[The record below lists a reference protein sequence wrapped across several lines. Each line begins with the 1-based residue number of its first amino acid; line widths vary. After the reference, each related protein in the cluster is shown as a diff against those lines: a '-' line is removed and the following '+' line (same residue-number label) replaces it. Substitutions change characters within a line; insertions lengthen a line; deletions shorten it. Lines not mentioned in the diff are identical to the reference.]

1 MGWGS
6 RCLSC
11 RGSATRSACP
21 DLARTGE
28 IVAIKGTHALTT
40 DLRTVAGSVVEF
52 VLALA
57 TEAG

>member
-1 MGWGS
+1 M
-6 RCLSC
+6 SC
-11 RGSATRSACP
+11 RGSSDPFGMPGPGPNR
-21 DLARTGE
+21 R